1 VDLDGCESVP
11 INFSGASSDI
21 SCQAKIAKTYDF
33 SHFHWILSGFLSIR
47 NLRLS
52 GNLPPFD
59 KIIGREKD

>member
-1 VDLDGCESVP
+1 M
-11 INFSGASSDI
+11 IFHIFQFSL
-21 SCQAKIAKTYDF
+21 DF
-33 SHFHWILSGFLSIR
+33 SHFFWVVLR